1 MHWSQ
6 KVKELKKLV
15 TDSILI
21 MLQYVKIVVELLL
34 RKCKGTLVQTATKN
48 GNYVNTGYVFTKIIA
63 YFLNLMPRPE

>member
-34 RKCKGTLVQTATKN
+34 RQLCKGHIGSNRQLKMVIMLILGK
-48 GNYVNTGYVFTKIIA
+48 
-63 YFLNLMPRPE
+63 FLLKL

>member
-21 MLQYVKIVVELLL
+21 MLQYVKIVVELYTIGNIGNITAHRLE
-34 RKCKGTLVQTATKN
+34 QTTEN
-48 GNYVNTGYVFTKIIA
+48 GNYVNTG
-63 YFLNLMPRPE
+63 